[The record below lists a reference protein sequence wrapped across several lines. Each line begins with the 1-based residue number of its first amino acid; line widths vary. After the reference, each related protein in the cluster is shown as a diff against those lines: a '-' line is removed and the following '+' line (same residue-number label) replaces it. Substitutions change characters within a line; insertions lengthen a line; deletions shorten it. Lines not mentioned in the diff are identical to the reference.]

1 MSATEPI
8 EVIVRAG
15 VLPIAR
21 GLSRDILLGAA
32 GALRSAGIDVIEITL
47 DSPDAFG
54 TIRALRAHDGHL
66 TVGAGT
72 VRSDELA
79 RQAVEAG
86 AQFLVTPG
94 LDERVTVVGAQLK
107 VPVILGALTP
117 TEISVALDL
126 GAELV
131 KVFPAA
137 TLGPGYIQQVLAPLH
152 DARLVPTGG
161 ITPSNAGEYIAGG
174 AVAVGVGGALLGARA
189 SDTQWLAA
197 QAHALIAAVQQ
208 GRRGGVARHA

>member
-1 MSATEPI
+1 M
-8 EVIVRAG
+8 
-15 VLPIAR
+15 LPIAR
-21 GLSRDILLGAA
+21 GLSRGILLGAA

-54 TIRALRAHDGHL
+54 TIGALRAHDGHL

-86 AQFLVTPG
+86 AQFLVTPHV
-94 LDERVTVVGAQLK
+94 DAKVAGAALRLN

-117 TEISVALDL
+117 TEIIRAREL

-137 TLGPGYIQQVLAPLH
+137 TLGPAYIQQILAPLH
-152 DARLVPTGG
+152 DVQLVPTGG
-161 ITPSNAGEYIAGG
+161 ITPSNAGQFIAAG
-174 AVAVGVGGALLGARA
+174 AVAVGIGGALLGPRA
-189 SDTQWLAA
+189 SDTQWLATQA
-197 QAHALIAAVQQ
+197 QALMAAVQQ
-208 GRRGGVARHA
+208 GRRGGVVRHA